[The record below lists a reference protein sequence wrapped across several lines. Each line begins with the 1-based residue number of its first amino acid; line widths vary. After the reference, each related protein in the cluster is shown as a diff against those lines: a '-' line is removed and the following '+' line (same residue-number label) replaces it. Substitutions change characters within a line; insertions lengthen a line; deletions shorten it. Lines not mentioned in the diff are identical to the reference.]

1 MGFLRNLFDEAGSK
15 VGRAIGN
22 KLFPNSTDYVRLGD
36 LNGNSSQ
43 RAMEIAE
50 AQSEAERERIAA
62 QLLADKTR
70 LVMGLQFKVSD
81 IDHNLNVLAQ
91 LDTVVESL
99 PRRFD
104 RSYEEQQLYKAA
116 VAKIKSG
123 LAICKSSSVRNSAL
137 AYFEEKYG

>member
-15 VGRAIGN
+15 AGRAIGN
-22 KLFPNSTDYVRLGD
+22 KLFPKSTDYVRIGD

-43 RAMEIAE
+43 RAIEIAE

-70 LVMGLQFKVSD
+70 LVMELQFKVSD

-123 LAICKSSSVRNSAL
+123 LAICKSTSVRNSAL

>member
-1 MGFLRNLFDEAGSK
+1 M
-15 VGRAIGN
+15 
-22 KLFPNSTDYVRLGD
+22 FPNSTDYVRLGD
-36 LNGNSSQ
+36 LNGNSAQSA
-43 RAMEIAE
+43 REIAE
-50 AQSEAERERIAA
+50 AQSEAECERIAA

-70 LVMGLQFKVSD
+70 LVMELQFKVSD

-137 AYFEEKYG
+137 SYFQEKYG

>member
-15 VGRAIGN
+15 AGRAIGN

-70 LVMGLQFKVSD
+70 LVMELQFKVSD

>member
-15 VGRAIGN
+15 AGRAIGN
-22 KLFPNSTDYVRLGD
+22 KLFPKSTDYIRLGD
-36 LNGNSSQ
+36 LDGNSARSA
-43 RAMEIAE
+43 REIAE

-70 LVMGLQFKVSD
+70 LVMELQFKVSD

-91 LDTVVESL
+91 LDTVIESL

-137 AYFEEKYG
+137 AYFQEKYG

>member
-1 MGFLRNLFDEAGSK
+1 
-15 VGRAIGN
+15 
-22 KLFPNSTDYVRLGD
+22 
-36 LNGNSSQ
+36 
-43 RAMEIAE
+43 ME
-50 AQSEAERERIAA
+50 
-62 QLLADKTR
+62 
-70 LVMGLQFKVSD
+70 LQFKVSD

-123 LAICKSSSVRNSAL
+123 LAICKSSGARNSAL

>member
-15 VGRAIGN
+15 AGRAIGN
-22 KLFPNSTDYVRLGD
+22 KLFPKSTDYIRLGD
-36 LNGNSSQ
+36 LDGNSARSA
-43 RAMEIAE
+43 REIAE
-50 AQSEAERERIAA
+50 AQSEAECERIAA

-70 LVMGLQFKVSD
+70 LVMELQFKVSD

-137 AYFEEKYG
+137 AYFQEKYG